1 MRVKLVVPSLRLKCW
16 FAAHEE
22 KTIYQLQKSILKELS
37 LEAEASEIISFM
49 KEIHFAKYK
58 KDEPATKK
66 QKKSTEKDKKPSEK
80 DKKSTEKD
88 KKPSEKDKKK
98 ASTVTNKEENKKLLK
113 TVEKLKNNSKK
124 LDEKLKSLKKLLAD
138 NVNELMK
145 NKQEEKNKIKKASC
159 PFEGLKRTKSRNA
172 RRRRLKKL
180 YREAAAL
187 NHKNSV
193 AVDTTDQGVQEQL
206 LHHEPSISMSSST
219 EQQDIPP
226 PLHLIKQNKNKKKEH
241 LKRSEQTVHIHF
253 EEELPEELPSR
264 PTAEMYDELDAE
276 LATENTQQN
285 NDPKNKYGRA
295 FVTYSEAAPEQTRKR
310 NQKYQRSQKTYAVQE
325 VAPIFYAENPI
336 EESVPEQ
343 ILENQ
348 EIENTVE
355 NNENELHINEPTATN
370 RSINYEEYPKL
381 DFESNLPSVG
391 DHLAIKTLELTA
403 NYTPEISDWK
413 EATLKELCISDKS
426 LVVELLQG
434 FTKASTKG
442 GKFELKNKRHEDEND
457 EEEEEEEEDRMIT
470 LMWSDIFDI
479 RKLVF

>member
-1 MRVKLVVPSLRLKCW
+1 
-16 FAAHEE
+16 
-22 KTIYQLQKSILKELS
+22 
-37 LEAEASEIISFM
+37 M
-49 KEIHFAKYK
+49 KRQAKNK
-58 KDEPATKK
+58 KDEPTIKK
-66 QKKSTEKDKKPSEK
+66 QKKST
-80 DKKSTEKD
+80 
-88 KKPSEKDKKK
+88 EKDKKK

-124 LDEKLKSLKKLLAD
+124 LDEKLKSLKRLLAD

-145 NKQEEKNKIKKASC
+145 NKQEEKNKIKKVSC
-159 PFEGLKRTKSRNA
+159 PFGGLKRTKSRNA

-187 NHKNSV
+187 NQENSV
-193 AVDTTDQGVQEQL
+193 AADTTEQSVQEQL
-206 LHHEPSISMSSST
+206 LNHEPSINMSSST

-264 PTAEMYDELDAE
+264 PTAEIYDELDAE
-276 LATENTQQN
+276 LAIENIQQN

-310 NQKYQRSQKTYAVQE
+310 NQKYQRPLKTYAVQE

-336 EESVPEQ
+336 EEGVPEQ

-348 EIENTVE
+348 ETENTAE
-355 NNENELHINEPTATN
+355 NNENELHVNKPTATN
-370 RSINYEEYPKL
+370 EPINYEEYPKL

-413 EATLKELCISDKS
+413 EATLKELRISDKS
-426 LVVELLQG
+426 LVIELLQG

-457 EEEEEEEEDRMIT
+457 EEEEEEEEDRLIT
-470 LMWSDIFDI
+470 LMWSDIFDF
-479 RKLVF
+479 RKL